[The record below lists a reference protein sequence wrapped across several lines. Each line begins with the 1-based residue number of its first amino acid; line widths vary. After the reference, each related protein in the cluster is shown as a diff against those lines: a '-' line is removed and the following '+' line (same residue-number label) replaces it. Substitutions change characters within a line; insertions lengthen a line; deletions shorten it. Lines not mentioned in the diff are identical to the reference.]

1 LTRALIIIA
10 TAALAC
16 CPYALAQDEP
26 SDPGDT
32 PAESEGPLEAGK
44 LVSGIIDVSGDV
56 DVFRVELASAPAMLD
71 VAVAHTDSTCEIWA
85 TLLDSQGT
93 ELGTIFVPRE
103 GALSLNFLALVA
115 GTYYVAISTGEY
127 VQCSGAKYTLRLA
140 VVDLPEEGLTSG
152 DPDEV
157 EFAAKRWGTTVACAQ
172 AKANAARLGIL
183 RRKLQRR
190 YNLATGATK
199 RRLRRRLVEV
209 TKDYYAAKA
218 EAEQICKQLRLRP
231 HASAS

>member
-1 LTRALIIIA
+1 MLIIIT

-32 PAESEGPLEAGK
+32 PATSEGPVEAGK

-56 DVFRVELASAPAMLD
+56 DVFRVELATAPAMLD

-93 ELGTIFVPRE
+93 ELGTIFVPRD
-103 GALSLNFLALVA
+103 GVLSLNSIALVA
-115 GTYYVAISTGEY
+115 GTYYVAISTGPY
-127 VQCSGAKYTLRLA
+127 VSCSGATYTLELSLRP
-140 VVDLPEEGLTSG
+140 LPDTGLTSP

-157 EFAAKRWGTTVACAQ
+157 RLTALRWGSALACSTACE
-172 AKANAARLGIL
+172 KVSRLGIL
-183 RRKLQRR
+183 RRRLQRR
-190 YNLATGATK
+190 YNLAGGATK
-199 RRLRRRLVEV
+199 RRLGSRLAEV
-209 TKDYYAAKA
+209 TRIYRAAKW
-218 EAEQICKQLRLRP
+218 EAERACAPGRRP
-231 HASAS
+231 RASAG